1 MKDNRTWAG
10 TTLVG
15 MAGKAVRDLRRPS
28 FPVDATTPL
37 GDMTT
42 DKPGRYPIDLRPM
55 TAGSLLDHERVV
67 VTRAATGE
75 TYRNPVSVSL
85 YALAQHTGALAAGLH
100 PQATDERPPGVRAL
114 LTQAGWLRASQ
125 DGNGGW
131 RYPVPVHRYGVRP
144 GWYSAMAQGLA
155 VSVMLRGYAMT
166 GERSFLDASKG
177 AAELMLRP
185 LDAGGCSHYD
195 QLGRPFPEECPS
207 DPVSHIL
214 NGAVFSLFGLCEL
227 SRFQGGTGHERVA
240 DRLRDSL
247 AAFDL
252 GYWTRYDLRHTAPAS
267 FAYHCLHVAL
277 LTAAGRVLA
286 DPRWSAVAIAWDRYT
301 RSPAGRLRA
310 AAGKGRF
317 VLKERR
323 ARS

>member
-1 MKDNRTWAG
+1 MKDTMSAG
-10 TTLVG
+10 TALLG

-28 FPVDATTPL
+28 FPVDATTPP
-37 GDMTT
+37 GQMPAGP
-42 DKPGRYPIDLRPM
+42 PGRYPLDLRPM
-55 TAGSLLDHERVV
+55 TAGSVLDHEGLV

-85 YALAQHTGALAAGLH
+85 YALAQHTGALAAGRH
-100 PQATDERPPGVRAL
+100 PDVPADRPPGVQAL
-114 LTQAGWLRASQ
+114 LTQANWLRASQ

-131 RYPVPVHRYGVRP
+131 RYPVPVPRYGVRP

-155 VSVMLRGYAMT
+155 ASVMLRGYATT
-166 GERSFLDASKG
+166 GERSFLDASEG
-177 AAELMLRP
+177 AVELMLRP
-185 LDAGGCSHYD
+185 LAAGGCSHYD
-195 QLGRPFPEECPS
+195 HRGRPFLEECPS

-214 NGAVFSLFGLCEL
+214 NGAVFALFGLREL
-227 SRFQGGTGHERVA
+227 SLHQGGAAHQPVA

-252 GYWTRYDLRHTAPAS
+252 GYWTRYDLRYRAPAS
-267 FAYHCLHVAL
+267 FAYHCLHTAL
-277 LTAAGRVLA
+277 LTAAGRVLD
-286 DPRWSAVAIAWDRYT
+286 DPRWPAVARAWDRYA

-317 VLKERR
+317 VLRERY